1 METIHDIIKTHSD
14 GKGVGMMW
22 QTTKMISDAIEADMP
37 KESADR
43 LKRDLY
49 ALMCGGHFNEDFAR
63 EAVRRMYYTE
73 EEGERMYAPYWSEAT
88 VRGIYED
95 VKDEIPGYNFW
106 DFFVT
111 LNMVR
116 SDNHALML
124 RWFPDEEPADR
135 DARYVEMA
143 VNWLNDEDSPYGST
157 KIWGY
162 LNGPRT

>member
-95 VKDEIPGYNFW
+95 VKDEFDDLAVSNHESEYYNGLIETW
-106 DFFVT
+106 
-111 LNMVR
+111 L
-116 SDNHALML
+116 
-124 RWFPDEEPADR
+124 AD
-135 DARYVEMA
+135 
-143 VNWLNDEDSPYGST
+143 DSVKKYPENYAG
-157 KIWGY
+157 IVG
-162 LNGPRT
+162 